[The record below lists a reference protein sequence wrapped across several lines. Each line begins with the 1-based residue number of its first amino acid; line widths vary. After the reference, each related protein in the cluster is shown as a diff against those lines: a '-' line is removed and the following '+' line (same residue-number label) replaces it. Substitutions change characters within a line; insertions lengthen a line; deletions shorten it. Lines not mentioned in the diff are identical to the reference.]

1 MGVLGRYPIS
11 LAPGMG
17 LNAFFAY
24 TVVLTMGIPW
34 QTALTGV
41 MISGVIFIL
50 LTLTSL
56 REKIINSI
64 PIELKMAVGAG
75 IGLFISFIGM
85 KGAGIIVKDD
95 ATFVGLGDLT
105 NPTTLLSGFWNCH
118 YYCINGASSK
128 CSCIYR
134 YDCNEL

>member
-1 MGVLGRYPIS
+1 IVMGVLGRYPIS

-105 NPTTLLSGFWNCH
+105 NPTTLLAVFGIVITIVLMVLRVNAAVF
-118 YYCINGASSK
+118 IG
-128 CSCIYR
+128 
-134 YDCNEL
+134 